1 LRGFIAVQ
9 EFFEL
14 EDRVTPQDGL
24 VYAMVLASAA
34 DRDMTDIELERLRG
48 LVDRLPVFKRYSESK
63 LADAAEACAKM
74 LSGKNGLDRTLAAVK
89 KAVPKRLATTAYA
102 LACDI
107 AAAEGKVKIESMQ
120 LLDLLADILDINR
133 LEQEAI
139 HFAAGARYRKA

>member
-1 LRGFIAVQ
+1 
-9 EFFEL
+9 
-14 EDRVTPQDGL
+14 VTPQDGI
-24 VYAMVLASAA
+24 VYAMVLVSAA
-34 DRDMTDIELERLRG
+34 DRNMTDMELERLRG
-48 LVDRLPVFKRYSESK
+48 LVDRLPVFKRYSQKK
-63 LADAAEACAKM
+63 LADAAEGCAK
-74 LSGKNGLDRTLAAVK
+74 LLGGKNGLDRCLAAIK
-89 KAVPKRLATTAYA
+89 KDVPKRLATTAYA